1 MPSGCAQSPGEQA
14 PSIMA
19 ISNNAKRGIPYLQR
33 AGSPDG
39 RSARQPRPLLHQWHA
54 ASGERLASED
64 LSIPDIID

>member
-1 MPSGCAQSPGEQA
+1 
-14 PSIMA
+14 MA

-39 RSARQPRPLLHQWHA
+39 RSARQPRPLFHQWHA

-64 LSIPDIID
+64 LSISDIID

>member
-39 RSARQPRPLLHQWHA
+39 RSARQPRPLFHQWHA
-54 ASGERLASED
+54 ASGERLASEN
-64 LSIPDIID
+64 LSISDIID